1 MANEEQPQ
9 RGTQPY
15 EDEPLL
21 RIVRVRILQ
30 QEAMF
35 VEEDCLGFLERDAV
49 FPLIRPS
56 LLGIPGEA

>member
-21 RIVRVRILQ
+21 WIVRVRILK

-35 VEEDCLGFLERDAV
+35 V
-49 FPLIRPS
+49 
-56 LLGIPGEA
+56 